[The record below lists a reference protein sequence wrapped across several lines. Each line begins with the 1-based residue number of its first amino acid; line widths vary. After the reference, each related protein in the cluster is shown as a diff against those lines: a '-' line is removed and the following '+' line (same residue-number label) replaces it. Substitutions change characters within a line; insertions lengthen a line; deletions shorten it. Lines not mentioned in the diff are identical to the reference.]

1 MTRNSMKYLKSLYG
15 TDTRAVQIINFI
27 NNCIWF
33 SLLIFSSS
41 NFTKIDIP
49 VKLEEDSLYPLIIIL
64 MSMIFSILSFF
75 TKEYKHQLFK
85 LSGLLFGS
93 LVQAIIAS
101 AYVSKYPP
109 FEPMLIVCVLL
120 SLWFLGAVIY
130 ISNLERLNEYRRN

>member
-1 MTRNSMKYLKSLYG
+1 MSYIKYLYG
-15 TDTRAVQIINFI
+15 ADTRAVQIINFI

-33 SLLIFSSS
+33 TLLTLSISSL
-41 NFTKIDIP
+41 NKVNIP

-64 MSMIFSILSFF
+64 MSMTFSILSFF